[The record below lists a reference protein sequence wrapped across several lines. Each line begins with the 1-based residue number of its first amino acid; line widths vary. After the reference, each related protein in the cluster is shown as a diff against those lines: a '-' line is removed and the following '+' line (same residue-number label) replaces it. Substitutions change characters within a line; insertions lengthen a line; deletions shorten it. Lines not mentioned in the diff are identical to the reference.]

1 MCCIVRPAGLGGA
14 LGRLQERLVHFRCW
28 MLVGSG
34 GLVGVVCRVGVVAA
48 GGVVLCCRTG
58 ACFGLVGRV
67 VGWCGGV
74 WVWCWWLGPGMVHSG
89 GWRLFRCRML
99 VGSGGLVGVVCRVG
113 VVAAG
118 LGGASPCAHCR
129 QLDALFR

>member
-1 MCCIVRPAGLGGA
+1 MIGVVIVEHAKSLAEWRQSKMCCIVRPAGLGGA

-48 GGVVLCCRTG
+48 G
-58 ACFGLVGRV
+58 
-67 VGWCGGV
+67 
-74 WVWCWWLGPGMVHSG
+74 
-89 GWRLFRCRML
+89 
-99 VGSGGLVGVVCRVG
+99 
-113 VVAAG
+113 